1 MYDRVFA
8 PLEVG
13 SVTVPNRICR
23 TAHGSG
29 NPWVDSGDGLITY
42 HEARARGG
50 VGLIILEPAG
60 VHPSCP
66 TVIPAWDDRV
76 VEGYQK
82 LAPAIHRHGT
92 KLFQQIW
99 HWGNAVPLNPL
110 GGPLWSSSDVPNPNS
125 GTVPR
130 PMTKTMIDE
139 VVAGFAAAARR
150 TKEGGLDGVE
160 VHGAHGYLVSQFL
173 SPVSNRRDDEY
184 GGSLENRVR
193 FLREVLEA
201 IRAAVGKDYVVGVRI
216 SSSEEVEGGLTPPDS
231 LAIAKMIEPHV
242 DYINV
247 SLGSNYNY
255 HMSTMD
261 YPLGLE
267 LPKSEIV
274 TTQLDVPTIVAGR
287 IMTLEQADAIIESGQ
302 ASMVSMVRALIAD
315 PDLIRKA
322 RSGHGAEVRPCTSSS
337 QGCMGGALGKFAC
350 VVNPSVGNEK
360 LVPSDVPPVTDDPKR
375 VLVAGGGPAGLEAA
389 RAAALAGHTVT
400 LCEMTNVLGGQV
412 TMAALAPHRADWG
425 AITRWL
431 GDEIERVGVKVRL
444 RTPVEPDLV
453 SEENPDVVIVA
464 TGSTPRRDGFQ
475 SKRPTY
481 RLPGADL
488 GHVYTSWDVF
498 GFGGRAQVGAT
509 ALVFDDTGGFEA
521 VATAEMLAAAGASV
535 TFVTRHPLMGA
546 TVPAREWTVGPPRER
561 LLKGGCVHI
570 AQGFLEEIRA
580 GEVEVGVFGT
590 DERITCPAETVV
602 LVGYNFPN
610 RELADVLEGFAGDVH
625 LVGDAAGGT
634 NLEQAIREGHMVARH
649 L

>member
-1 MYDRVFA
+1 MYDSVFA
-8 PLEVG
+8 PLDIG

-29 NPWVDSGDGLITY
+29 NPWVDAGDGLITY

-99 HWGNAVPLNPL
+99 HWGNAVPVNPL
-110 GGPLWSSSDVPNPNS
+110 GGPLWSSSDVPNPGA

-130 PMTKTMIDE
+130 PMTKAMIDE
-139 VVAGFAAAARR
+139 VVAGFASAARR
-150 TKEGGLDGVE
+150 TKVGGLDGVE

-173 SPVSNRRDDEY
+173 SPIANRREDEY

-201 IRAAVGKDYVVGVRI
+201 IRAEVGTGYVVGVRI

-231 LAIAKMIEPHV
+231 LEIAKMIEPLV

-261 YPLGLE
+261 HPLGLE
-267 LPKSEIV
+267 LPKSEII
-274 TTQLDVPTIVAGR
+274 TKQLDVPTIVAGR

-315 PDLIRKA
+315 PDLIRKG
-322 RSGHGAEVRPCTSSS
+322 RDGRHAEVRPCTSSS

-350 VVNPSVGNEK
+350 VVNPSVGNEA
-360 LVPSDVPPVTDDPKR
+360 LVPSDVPPPTDDPKH

-389 RAAALAGHTVT
+389 RGAALAGHTVT
-400 LCEMTNVLGGQV
+400 LCEMTNALGGQV
-412 TMAALAPHRADWG
+412 AIASLAPHRADWG
-425 AITRWL
+425 AITQWL
-431 GDEIERVGVKVRL
+431 GDEVERVGVKVRL
-444 RTPVEPDLV
+444 RTAVEPDLV
-453 SEENPDVVIVA
+453 REENPDVVIVA

-481 RLPGADL
+481 QLPGVGL
-488 GHVYTSWDVF
+488 PHVYTSWDVF
-498 GFGGRAQVGAT
+498 GFGGRAEVGAT
-509 ALVFDDTGGFEA
+509 ALVFDDAGGFEA
-521 VATAEMLAAAGASV
+521 IATAEMLAAAGASV
-535 TFVTRHPLMGA
+535 TVVTRHPIMGA
-546 TVPAREWTVGPPRER
+546 IVPAREWTVALPRER
-561 LLKGGCVHI
+561 LLASGARHVG
-570 AQGFLEEIRA
+570 QGYLEEIRP
-580 GEVEVGVFGT
+580 GEVDVGVFGS
-590 DERITCPAETVV
+590 DERITCPADTVV
-602 LVGYNFPN
+602 LVGYNLPN
-610 RELADVLEGFAGDVH
+610 RELADALDGFAGPVH
-625 LVGDAAGGT
+625 LVGDAAGGS
-634 NLEQAIREGHMVARH
+634 NLEQAIREGHMVARQ